1 MKKGEKRKQE
11 LLKIAYQM
19 FIAKGYDR
27 TSIDE
32 IIDAAGIAKGT
43 YYYYFESKE
52 QTLEA
57 VIDFMIDEET
67 ARARAISEME
77 ISVPEKI
84 VGIIS
89 SLRPEQNEAP
99 IGDALNRPENII
111 MHEKMNRKLIDR
123 VVPLLTEVVT
133 QGIQEGIFACS
144 NVPERV
150 KQILYLSRALFDD
163 DHYTEADIDV
173 FIDTAERIL
182 YAKPG
187 SMGFIRQLIDGSKN
201 AEKGEDND
209 GKK

>member
-19 FIAKGYDR
+19 FIANGYDQ

-32 IIDAAGIAKGT
+32 IIEAAGIAKGT
-43 YYYYFESKE
+43 YYYYFASKE

-57 VIDFMIDEET
+57 VIDFMIDGEI
-67 ARARAISEME
+67 ARASAIMQMD

-99 IGDALNRPENII
+99 IGEALNRPENII
-111 MHEKMNRKLIDR
+111 MHEKVNRKLIDR
-123 VVPLLTEVVT
+123 VLPLLTEVVT
-133 QGIQEGIFACS
+133 QGIQEGIYSCS

-150 KQILYLSRALFDD
+150 KQVLYLSRALFDEERF
-163 DHYTEADIDV
+163 TEADIDV
-173 FIDTAERIL
+173 FIDTVERIL

-187 SMGFIRQLIDGSKN
+187 TMGFIRQLIVASDREEGD
-201 AEKGEDND
+201 EKDD
-209 GKK
+209 QK